1 MKRLNKKGF
10 TLAELLIVIAII
22 AILIAI
28 AIPAFSASL
37 RSARLAVDH
46 SNIRAMYAV
55 LRTAELTNSVDDA
68 SSATGALVG
77 GDTDITVYLKKDGT
91 VVSYS
96 GTGDYTDAYVTQVDA
111 TKEECTESV
120 ICKGETGEHHS
131 KNNVITIK
139 YDHANKKWSL
149 AFVSTTP

>member
-1 MKRLNKKGF
+1 MKKLNKKGF

-37 RSARLAVDH
+37 RSAKLAVDH

-68 SSATGALVG
+68 SSATGAIVG
-77 GDTDITVYLKKDGT
+77 GSSDFSVYLKEDGT
-91 VVSYS
+91 VVKYD
-96 GTGDYTDAYVTQVDA
+96 TDYTDAYVTQVEAEPED
-111 TKEECTESV
+111 CTESL
-120 ICKGETGEHHS
+120 ICKNEASHHHS
-131 KNNVITIK
+131 KDKIITIAYK
-139 YDHANKKWSL
+139 HDAADKWSL
-149 AFVSTTP
+149 VFVNKTT